1 MNQNFKR
8 CLDDKKI
15 VSVSYAKN
23 LVGKEMDAALE
34 DLDDATFGFKHQRY
48 KWCIIQSYY
57 SMFHAARAL
66 IYSCGYREKSHH
78 CLSVALKAL
87 FV

>member
-15 VSVSYAKN
+15 VSVPYAKN

-34 DLDDATFGFKHQRY
+34 DLDNATFGFKRQRY
-48 KWCIIQSYY
+48 K
-57 SMFHAARAL
+57 
-66 IYSCGYREKSHH
+66 
-78 CLSVALKAL
+78 
-87 FV
+87 